1 MSTTHLVGSPRI
13 RVASGLPLIEPIDPT
28 PRPDPFDDPAW
39 IFEPKY
45 DGFRGVVYAAR
56 AGCEIRS
63 RRDIPLRRFQ
73 GLWDRLREV
82 LGPREVILDGVVVS
96 LNRQGKPVF
105 ENLMRGR
112 GFLAFAA
119 FDLLWLE
126 GQDLRV
132 KPLAERKELL
142 TGLLPE
148 DTGPLYKI
156 LAIEEHGRALFG
168 AIRKMDLE
176 GVVAKRKTDRYEVG
190 TTWYKIRN
198 QGYSRSESRAEPF
211 HRLARPA
218 LSEASGISPG

>member
-1 MSTTHLVGSPRI
+1 MPTTRLVRSSRI
-13 RVASGLPLIEPIDPT
+13 RVASGLPLIEPINPI

-45 DGFRGVVYAAR
+45 DGFRAVVYATS

-73 GLWDRLREV
+73 GLWDRVREV

-119 FDLLWLE
+119 FDLLWLD
-126 GQDLRV
+126 GQDQRV
-132 KPLAERKELL
+132 KPLAERKDLL
-142 TGLLPE
+142 ARLLPE

-176 GVVAKRKTDRYEVG
+176 GVVAKRKTDRYEAG

-198 QGYSRSESRAEPF
+198 QGHSRSESRAEQF
-211 HRLARPA
+211 HRPAKPA
-218 LSEASGISPG
+218 LSGA